1 MIDGK
6 KKIKTIGSR
15 VIPRSSPLFQEFK
28 IWQVLN
34 NIEVY
39 GKGRKIRKRQEPSS
53 LNTSEDPLQNLGKR
67 RLYQEEKELLAAE
80 LSIKKELKKADA
92 LKLLFDNP
100 KELDM
105 NFNSIQG
112 NSTQAALFDSYKQI
126 IELSGHEIDYEKK
139 SANEILKAV
148 EEIFSGLGFNTKFL
162 HFTLAKTSMKAH
174 IQAMAFA
181 ILFEGDSSKT
191 GNENL
196 ISKIKELYGFDRES
210 AKILANVTFQD
221 DYGSLSARAIYK
233 ILHAWNKVRIMLLH
247 VPIFTAKHSK
257 SSLTTE
263 ELEQKVFKDSWKF
276 YQKIRYVT
284 GGGEN
289 SHKW

>member
-233 ILHAWNKVRIMLLH
+233 ILHA
-247 VPIFTAKHSK
+247 
-257 SSLTTE
+257 
-263 ELEQKVFKDSWKF
+263 
-276 YQKIRYVT
+276 
-284 GGGEN
+284 
-289 SHKW
+289 